1 MTLFDDKASCVV
13 KIDRSLLLPTI
24 DSHEDVTLKASFVAT
39 SDFRCGGKVTALF
52 DLIVMGDFEADEL
65 EVKGRFVCHG
75 TCVVNKTMIV
85 HGDILAETVQADSIV
100 CHDRIVAQTL
110 EVSTVSADG
119 KILLGK
125 TLSVE
130 EKAQTPQIIM
140 CGETAYG
147 AGRVSARTVITA
159 EEIDLD
165 DGVDAL
171 ESPFSY
177 SAKKSSSNQFDKVV
191 LHYRELGDYAGL
203 LGKLLATPDE
213 QKKSVLS
220 KFLSTLQM
228 IDQKYPKQIHTL
240 RDFSV
245 LIWLLKIT
253 NTEYFRGWEN
263 ITTWTQSVKK
273 HFDDLVHGKFP
284 GDEEPTPA
292 KDLQTG
298 NIVLHSTY
306 GRGQV
311 QAINITNAIGRT
323 SKMATIKFEEH
334 GTKNFPL
341 PGSLQFFM
349 LLKKTGELEGGD
361 IKSFLSVS
369 IDSYL
374 EWLDAL
380 KTIER
385 YRDYLGKDLHDF
397 IYELLLAK
405 LGIKPRF
412 VEERFKDKG
421 WN

>member
-1 MTLFDDKASCVV
+1 MTFFDDKASGVV
-13 KIDRSLLLPTI
+13 KIDRSLLLPII
-24 DSHEDVTLKASFVAT
+24 DSHDDVTLKASFVAT
-39 SDFRCGGKVTALF
+39 SDFKCAGKVTALF

-75 TCVVNKTMIV
+75 TCVVNKAMIV
-85 HGDILAETVQADSIV
+85 HGDILAETVQADSVV
-100 CHDRIVAQTL
+100 CHDRIVAQSLDVT
-110 EVSTVSADG
+110 TVSADG
-119 KILLGK
+119 RILLGK

-147 AGRVSARTVITA
+147 AGRVSARTLITA

-165 DGVDAL
+165 DGVEAL

-177 SAKKSSSNQFDKVV
+177 SAKKSTSTQFEKVV
-191 LHYRELGDYAGL
+191 LHYREQGDYAGL

-213 QKKSVLS
+213 QKKSVLTS
-220 KFLSTLQM
+220 FLTTLQTVEK
-228 IDQKYPKQIHTL
+228 KYPKEIHTL

-245 LIWLLKIT
+245 LIWLLKIA

-263 ITTWTQSVKK
+263 ITIWTQTVKK

-341 PGSLQFFM
+341 PGSLQFFK

-369 IDSYL
+369 IGSYL

-385 YRDYLGKDLHDF
+385 YKDYLGNDLHGF